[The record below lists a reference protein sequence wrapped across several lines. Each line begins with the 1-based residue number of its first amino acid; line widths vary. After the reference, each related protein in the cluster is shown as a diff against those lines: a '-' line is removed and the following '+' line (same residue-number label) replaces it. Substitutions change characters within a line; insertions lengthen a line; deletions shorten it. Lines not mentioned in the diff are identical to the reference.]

1 MTVNCLSL
9 FSVRRETEWSLGL
22 IRGMLDGVGK
32 EGKGGDGRDDDRDD
46 QNGEQAIRNDGG
58 TIQTDCQQII
68 MTVSS

>member
-1 MTVNCLSL
+1 VNCLSL